1 MEYKMGEL
9 ISFPSNGATCTGYLA
24 KPVHAN
30 GAGIIVI
37 QEWWGLVDHIKN
49 VADRFAEA
57 GFLALAPDLYHGEIA
72 SEPDEAKKLI
82 MEMQM
87 KKAGEDIAGAAKY
100 LAARDDV
107 KTSIGVIGFC
117 MGGSLAIWSAT
128 ITPDIVAAVG
138 FYPGGSW
145 ERMAPDWSRYAGKAA
160 EIHCAESDG
169 TSTAP
174 GIQEAL
180 TGIKSATGL
189 AQAFDYSRTQHAFFN
204 DDRPEVFNKD
214 AAELAWQR
222 TIAFF
227 TEQLIKP

>member
-1 MEYKMGEL
+1 MGEV
-9 ISFPSNGATCTGYLA
+9 ISFPSNGGRCNGYISKPLA
-24 KPVHAN
+24 AN
-30 GAGIIVI
+30 GAAIIVI

-49 VADRFAEA
+49 VADRFAEV

-100 LAARDDV
+100 LTTRDDV
-107 KTSIGVIGFC
+107 KTSIGAIGFC

-128 ITPDIVAAVG
+128 ITPVIVAAVG

-180 TGIKSATGL
+180 TGIASAAGS
-189 AQAFDYSRTQHAFFN
+189 AQAFDYSGTQHAFFN
-204 DDRPEVFNKD
+204 DDRPEVFNK
-214 AAELAWQR
+214 AAASLAWER
-222 TIAFF
+222 SIKFF
-227 TEQLIKP
+227 TEQLIKA